1 MCSHTTKRCSWHEFP
16 SACAAGL
23 REGRHPSGV
32 SCSLCRVWG
41 RHYGKELLSGM
52 VLLWDTSRALGLH
65 STHVGWWARE
75 MRKVSSLPQ
84 KNAKQRGIWVTPPL
98 PLFLWCS
105 VLSVRTRQGSGA
117 SFRAVW
123 ASQLCTRGQKPSRR
137 LVLQHRGGRKI
148 VSWGEYGS
156 HFFADKGHGLSR
168 YPYYPRPWYNYFIW
182 PIAQAIL
189 CGQEMFSV
197 CAGPPPRKTLAWF
210 SLAELQTVP
219 LTIFPFC
226 LFPLPH
232 SHSFIPS
239 VSRF

>member
-1 MCSHTTKRCSWHEFP
+1 MSFLLHVQRGQGKAGTPLGFLVPFAVFEEGIMAKNCSEGWFWSETLPGLWVCTAPMWDGGQGRCVT
-16 SACAAGL
+16 L
-23 REGRHPSGV
+23 
-32 SCSLCRVWG
+32 
-41 RHYGKELLSGM
+41 
-52 VLLWDTSRALGLH
+52 ALY
-65 STHVGWWARE
+65 
-75 MRKVSSLPQ
+75 PQ

-123 ASQLCTRGQKPSRR
+123 ASQPCTRGQKPSRR
-137 LVLQHRGGRKI
+137 LVLQHKRSGRKI

-156 HFFADKGHGLSR
+156 LFFADKGHGLSR
-168 YPYYPRPWYNYFIW
+168 YPYYPGPWYNYFIW